1 MSKKEKN
8 LEPTELIV
16 PNTELDKIYRSGRV
30 SSGARRIFKA
40 SLDKDLYSTQGM
52 NLERFIDNNRKIKI
66 EMKEYL
72 DNYKVQRSLM
82 ESVIYYLKHPNL
94 APVRFADKVGNLFGR
109 NLQLEAKKIAN
120 DPQAIVQLFEDIA
133 YSIGQSRVKTQEL
146 EKQAMALYD
155 STLTQRENIE
165 KDIATLLQNIA
176 SNNDMTVKL
185 EDDHNK
191 INENMD
197 KLLEYMQNKLG
208 VQFKG
213 AIPLLEGVEVGKEDA
228 SKNIEAI
235 GSESLESPV
244 SESSASPESYETR
257 ISQLVNDDAKKRKE
271 QVRETNDDAKEEKK
285 DDPRV
290 LYKKKIESIIIY
302 HSINNELV
310 KADNLLRDTKNE
322 KLVLHQDYEKAKE
335 NLTLYE
341 KVLLYQ
347 MNEARNYFS
356 LLFAIYDA
364 EIKYTIPTARLVA
377 YLASL
382 QEVAAQLTQRILE
395 TRNIFNNLLD
405 NVTEGAL
412 EIQENIISIAI
423 NPSWDPKIIEQA
435 ETRSIELTRRTKE
448 FINEMDKRLIEIEA
462 FYKDPATQLKFR
474 ENTALDSGIK
484 DDFIQKLLSDRKE
497 KDAI

>member
-8 LEPTELIV
+8 LESTELIM
-16 PNTELDKIYRSGRV
+16 PSSELNKIYKSGKV
-30 SSGARRIFKA
+30 SPEARRIFKS
-40 SLDKDLYSTQGM
+40 SLDKDLYSSQGM

-82 ESVIYYLKHPNL
+82 ENVIYYLKHPKL
-94 APVRFADKVGNLFGR
+94 APVRFADKVGNLLGK
-109 NLQLEAKKIAN
+109 NLQLEAKKIAK
-120 DPQAIVQLFEDIA
+120 DPQAIGQLFDDIA
-133 YSIGQSRVKTQEL
+133 YSIGQSRGKTQEL
-146 EKQAMALYD
+146 EKQAMALYG
-155 STLTQRENIE
+155 SALTQRENIE
-165 KDIATLLQNIA
+165 KDISTLLQNIA
-176 SNNDMTVKL
+176 SNNDMVVKL

-197 KLLEYMQNKLG
+197 KLLGYMQDKLG

-213 AIPLLEGVEVGKEDA
+213 AIPLLEGVEVGKDEA

-235 GSESLESPV
+235 GSGSLEQ
-244 SESSASPESYETR
+244 SEHKSSESPESYEAK
-257 ISQLVNDDAKKRKE
+257 IDQLVKDNIEKRKE
-271 QVRETNDDAKEEKK
+271 EAIETNGDVKEEKK

-310 KADNLLRDTKNE
+310 KADNLLRDAKNE
-322 KLVLHQDYEKAKE
+322 KLILHQDYEKAKE
-335 NLTLYE
+335 NLTVYE

-347 MNEARNYFS
+347 MDEARNYFS

-364 EIKYTIPTARLVA
+364 EIRYTIPTARLVA

-423 NPSWDPKIIEQA
+423 NPSWDPKIIEQSKI
-435 ETRSIELTRRTKE
+435 RSMELTRRTKE
-448 FINEMDKRLIEIEA
+448 FIEEMDKRLIEIEA
-462 FYKDPATQLKFR
+462 FYKNPATQLKFR
-474 ENTALDSGIK
+474 ESAALDSGLK
-484 DDFIQKLLSDRKE
+484 DDFVQKLLSD
-497 KDAI
+497 

>member
-1 MSKKEKN
+1 MQLSLPIGVITMPKKDKN
-8 LEPTELIV
+8 ESAGLIV
-16 PNTELDKIYRSGRV
+16 PNTELDKIYRSGNV
-30 SSGARRIFKA
+30 SPEARRIFKS

-66 EMKEYL
+66 EMKAYL
-72 DNYKVQRSLM
+72 DQYKVQRSLM

-120 DPQAIVQLFEDIA
+120 DPQAIGQLFEEIA
-133 YSIGQSRVKTQEL
+133 YSIGQSRAKTQEL
-146 EKQAMALYD
+146 EKQAMTLYE
-155 STLTQRENIE
+155 SALTQRENIE
-165 KDIATLLQNIA
+165 KDITTLLQNIA

-208 VQFKG
+208 IQFKG
-213 AIPLLEGVEVGKEDA
+213 AIPLLEGVEAGKEI
-228 SKNIEAI
+228 KNIEAI
-235 GSESLESPV
+235 EPGLLESPGT
-244 SESSASPESYETR
+244 ESPESYEKR
-257 ISQLVNDDAKKRKE
+257 INQLVNDDLEKRKE
-271 QVRETNDDAKEEKK
+271 QVKTNDEIKEDKK

-290 LYKKKIESIIIY
+290 LYKKKIESVIIY

-310 KADNLLRDTKNE
+310 KADNLLRDAKNE
-322 KLVLHQDYEKAKE
+322 KLVLSQDYEKAKE

-423 NPSWDPKIIEQA
+423 NPSWDPKIIEQSKA
-435 ETRSIELTRRTKE
+435 RSIELTKRTKE
-448 FINEMDKRLIEIEA
+448 FIYEMDKRLIEIET
-462 FYKDPATQLKFR
+462 FYKYPATQLKFR
-474 ENTALDSGIK
+474 ESATLDSGVAY
-484 DDFIQKLLSDRKE
+484 DFIQKLLSDR
-497 KDAI
+497 